1 MSIYNAYDSLGI
13 IGKSSLCPVPVG
25 HIGQIPFDRPFVRT
39 VKFGEFRYLQTTG
52 TRVNI
57 TQTLEVINLQTLINL
72 LRRYLETQ
80 PFDSGDPD
88 CKTVLD
94 QLYRAYAESHEADP
108 PDISDGFREL
118 ETFLEHLPLDDNNAV
133 FNLCCSLCSAYEYK
147 AFIDGLHYGA
157 QLMMELEQN

>member
-13 IGKSSLCPVPVG
+13 IGKFSLCPVPIG
-25 HIGQIPFDRPFVRT
+25 HIGQIPFVRPFVRA
-39 VKFGEFRYLQTTG
+39 VKFGEFSYLQTTA

-57 TQTLEVINLQTLINL
+57 TQTLEVINLQKLINL

-94 QLYRAYAESHEADP
+94 QLYRAYAESHEDDP
-108 PDISDGFREL
+108 PGIQEGFKEL
-118 ETFLEHLPLDDNNAV
+118 ESFLEVLPLDDNNAV
-133 FNLCCSLCSAYEYK
+133 FNLCCRICTAYEHK
-147 AFIDGLHYGA
+147 AFIDGFHYGI
-157 QLMMELEQN
+157 QLMKELK